1 MKYKYISLFSLSGFF
16 LFFTNPVLSQKNV
29 NDVVKVQERQTSIS
43 KLSQQR
49 INKLSNQTQ
58 RMLEDYKLTLH
69 KVDNLKAYNKHL
81 TSLIKSQKDE
91 MVRMNRQ
98 LGEIDDTQQNIS
110 PLMIRMVNTLDE
122 FIKLDIPFHQHER
135 NNRVAELQTLM
146 KRADVSVSEK
156 YRRVMEAYQI
166 EVGYG
171 KTIAAYQGKLTIK
184 DKNITVEYL
193 RIGRIGFYYHT
204 LDGDN
209 LGYWDKKSNSWHAL
223 PSEHE
228 DYVMKALKVAKKH
241 DSPDLLMVPVQYS
254 GVKL

>member
-1 MKYKYISLFSLSGFF
+1 MEYKNISLFSLSCFF
-16 LFFTNPVLSQKNV
+16 LIFTNPVLSQKNI
-29 NDVVKVQERQTSIS
+29 NDVVKVQERQTLNS
-43 KLSQQR
+43 KSSQVR

-69 KVDNLKAYNKHL
+69 KIDNLKAYNKHL
-81 TSLIKSQKDE
+81 SSLITSQQDE
-91 MVRMNRQ
+91 MVRINRQ

-122 FIKLDIPFHQHER
+122 FIKLDIPFHQFVR
-135 NNRVAELQTLM
+135 RNRVAELQTLM
-146 KRADVSVSEK
+146 NRADVSVSEK

-171 KTIAAYQGKLTIK
+171 KTIGAYQGKLTLK

-193 RIGRIGFYYHT
+193 RIGRIGFYYQT
-204 LDGDN
+204 LDGEN
-209 LGYWDKKSNSWHAL
+209 LGYWDKKSRSWQVL

-228 DYVMKALKVAKKH
+228 DYVVKALNVAKKH
-241 DSPDLLMVPVQYS
+241 ESPDLLMVPVQFS

>member
-1 MKYKYISLFSLSGFF
+1 MEYKYISLFSLSCFF
-16 LFFTNPVLSQKNV
+16 LFFTNPVLSQKNI
-29 NDVVKVQERQTSIS
+29 NDVVKVQERQTLNS
-43 KLSQQR
+43 KSSQIR

-81 TSLIKSQKDE
+81 SSLIKSQQDE
-91 MVRMNRQ
+91 MVRMKRQ

-122 FIKLDIPFHQHER
+122 FIKLDIPFHQYER
-135 NNRVAELQTLM
+135 SNRVAELQTLM
-146 KRADVSVSEK
+146 SRADVSVSEK

-171 KTIAAYQGKLTIK
+171 KTIGAYQGKLTIH

-193 RIGRIGFYYHT
+193 RIGRIGFYYQT
-204 LDGDN
+204 LDGEN
-209 LGYWDKKSNSWHAL
+209 LGYWDKKSNTWQVL
-223 PSEHE
+223 PTEHE
-228 DYVMKALKVAKKH
+228 DYVVKALKVAKKH
-241 DSPDLLMVPVQYS
+241 ESPDLLMVPVQYS